1 MALINCKK
9 CSIKISDQAL
19 SCPHCNRQVN
29 DKTLLKDKN
38 IEQDEIEI
46 LKRNPLY
53 ILLNIIFSILAPP
66 IWFWVIMGIIGVILM
81 K

>member
-38 IEQDEIEI
+38 IEQDEIET

>member
-9 CSIKISDQAL
+9 CSIKIYDQAL

-38 IEQDEIEI
+38 KEQDEIET

-53 ILLNIIFSILAPP
+53 ILFNIIFSIFAPP
-66 IWFWVIMGIIGVILM
+66 IWFYVIMGIIGVILM

>member
-38 IEQDEIEI
+38 IEQDEIET
-46 LKRNPLY
+46 LKKNPLY

>member
-9 CSIKISDQAL
+9 CNMKISEQAL

-38 IEQDEIEI
+38 IEQDEIET
-46 LKRNPLY
+46 LKKNPLY

>member
-1 MALINCKK
+1 M
-9 CSIKISDQAL
+9 KISDQAL

-38 IEQDEIEI
+38 IEQDEIET

>member
-1 MALINCKK
+1 M
-9 CSIKISDQAL
+9 KISDQAL

-38 IEQDEIEI
+38 IEQDEIET
-46 LKRNPLY
+46 LKKNPLY